1 MGLKQKDLQPCVL
14 CSKGVMHDN
23 NITFYRIFIEHF
35 VIDTSAV
42 SRQHGME
49 MMMGQAAPL
58 AQVMGPDE
66 DMAKVVSHSNPI
78 LICQSCALGEH
89 GIGAVLSAIEH

>member
-1 MGLKQKDLQPCVL
+1 GLKQKDLQPCAL
-14 CSKGVMHDN
+14 CGNGVMHNN
-23 NITFYRIFIEHF
+23 NITFYRISIEHL

-49 MMMGQAAPL
+49 MMMGQVAPL

-66 DMAKVVSHSNPI
+66 DIAKIVLSWNPI